1 MNTVKLIFPH
11 QLFAQNPLFD
21 LSGTIYLVEE
31 WLFFQQ
37 FNFHQQ
43 KLAFHRATMK
53 YYYDYLVLKGYK
65 VIYIPTTDEQSDVR
79 QLLPFLHSEGATEV
93 AVVDP
98 VDDWLN
104 RRLQKGCTKLQLSLT
119 VLESPMFLN
128 NRTQINDFFLPNK
141 IYFRQA
147 DFYKKERIARKVLLK
162 DSGSPVGGKWSFDLE
177 NRKKYPKDKPIAQVV
192 FPTVGLYHQEA
203 LVYVNEHF
211 SQNIGTL
218 SDAIVY
224 PIGFQEGEDWL
235 NQFLTKRLAEFGDYE
250 DAIVQKESLLN
261 HSLLTPLLN
270 VGMITPSQIME
281 RTLGFAASGTIPLNS
296 LEGFIRQIMGWREF
310 IRGVYVAKGGEERT
324 KNFWGFTRKIPPSFY
339 NGTTGIVP
347 VDETIKKVLKTGY
360 CHHIERLMVL
370 GNFFLLCEF
379 DPNEVYRWFMELFI
393 DAYDWVMVPNVYG
406 MSQFADGG
414 MMSSKPYISGSNYI
428 MKMSDYPKGDWQEIW
443 DALFWNF
450 LNNNRFYFLANLR
463 IGMLVQI
470 YDKWEESKKEAVLKT
485 AKEFLK
491 KLSKG

>member
-1 MNTVKLIFPH
+1 MVKLIFPH

-53 YYYDYLVLKGYK
+53 YYEDYLVLKGYTI
-65 VIYIPTTDEQSDVR
+65 IYIPTTDARSDVR
-79 QLLPFLHSEGATEV
+79 QLLPFLHAEGVTEV

-98 VDDWLN
+98 VDDWLH
-104 RRLQKGCTKLQLSLT
+104 RRLQKGCTQLQLSLT
-119 VLESPMFLN
+119 VLDSPMFLN
-128 NRTQINDFFLPNK
+128 SRAQLGDFFSPDKSN
-141 IYFRQA
+141 FRQA
-147 DFYKKERIARKVLLK
+147 DFYKKERIARKILLD
-162 DSGSPVGGKWSFDLE
+162 DSGNPVGGKWSYDVE
-177 NRKKYPKDKPIAQVV
+177 NRKKYPKNKPIPQVV
-192 FPTVGLYHQEA
+192 YPQVGLYHQEA
-203 LVYVNEHF
+203 IAYVNEHF

-224 PIGFQEGEDWL
+224 PIGFQSGEEWL
-235 NQFLTKRLAEFGDYE
+235 HQFLMHRLAEFGDYE
-250 DAIVQKESLLN
+250 DAIVQKESLLK

-270 VGMITPSQIME
+270 VGMITPSQIMG
-281 RTLGFAASGTIPLNS
+281 RTLVLAASDLIPLNS

-310 IRGVYVAKGGEERT
+310 IRGVYVAVGREERT

-339 NGTTGIVP
+339 DGTTGIVP

-450 LNNNRFYFLANLR
+450 LNNNRFYFLANQRL
-463 IGMLVQI
+463 GMLVPL
-470 YDKWEESKKEAVLKT
+470 YDKWEESKKEAVQKT
-485 AKEFLK
+485 AAEFLE
-491 KLSKG
+491 KLSQG